1 MNRRNFVQMTG
12 MATIAAAQAAAGA
25 KKKDDTINIGIIG
38 CGSRGLGAVVNILSV
53 DKNVRLVAAGDLFPD
68 RMAGAMEKL
77 KRLNTGEFA
86 GMIDIPEKNQFTGFD
101 NYKGVL
107 GCDIDIVLHTTPPQF
122 RPLHVEA
129 AVKAGKHIF
138 AEKPLAVDA
147 VGTRKIMKAVKEAKE
162 KGVSF
167 LSGFCYR
174 HREAMVETVNKVHA
188 GEIGEIKNIQCSYNT
203 GLLWNKPRQ
212 ENWADMEYYI
222 RNWYYYTFMS
232 GDHIVEQGI
241 HNIDKMC
248 WVMGDQAP
256 LEAYGMGGRIVRTDE
271 KFGHVYDHFSIQY
284 KFPGDVY
291 ANFTC
296 RQQGGTERRVADYVI
311 GTEGRADLM
320 NAKIYAK
327 KGNWRQKKKGIQM
340 HTAEHIPFVKGI
352 RSGNIFN
359 NGESAAISTMAG
371 IMGRMSAY
379 SGKVI
384 TWEHMMNSKE
394 DLTPETFDLKASMPL
409 PEVARPGVY
418 QAV

>member
-1 MNRRNFVQMTG
+1 MNRRSFVQMTS
-12 MATIAAAQAAAGA
+12 MATIAAAQAASGA

-68 RMAGAMEKL
+68 KMAGAMEKL

-86 GMIDIPEKNQFTGFD
+86 GMIDIPEKNQFTGID

-122 RPLHVEA
+122 RPLHLEA
-129 AVKAGKHIF
+129 AVKANKHIF
-138 AEKPLAVDA
+138 AEKPLGVDA
-147 VGTRKIMKAVKEAKE
+147 VGIRKVMDLVKECKAK
-162 KGVSF
+162 GLSF

-174 HREAMVETVNKVHA
+174 HRSAMVETVNKVHA

-203 GLLWNKPRQ
+203 GLLWNKPRLP
-212 ENWADMEYYI
+212 EWADMEYYI

-248 WVMGDQAP
+248 WVMGNQAP

-284 KFPGDVY
+284 KFPNDVY

-296 RQQGGTERRVADYVI
+296 RQQGGTERRVADYI
-311 GTEGRADLM
+311 FGTEGKADLM
-320 NAKIYAK
+320 AAKITSK
-327 KGNWRQKKKGIQM
+327 KGDWRQKKKGIQM
-340 HTAEHIPFVKGI
+340 HTAEHIPLVKGI
-352 RSGNIFN
+352 RDGNIYN
-359 NGESAAISTMAG
+359 NGEESAISCMAG
-371 IMGRMSAY
+371 VMGRMSAY

-384 TWEHMMNSKE
+384 TWDHMMKSKE
-394 DLTPETFDLKASMPL
+394 DLTPKTYDLKASMPL
-409 PEVARPGVY
+409 PEVAKPGIY
-418 QAV
+418 QLV